1 MMTTNHKELTK
12 GILDSSEFLA
22 ATRPF
27 LQKRSPSR
35 LFGTSV
41 RHLRKE
47 EIAILKDRGNSCSD
61 WNLVFVTR
69 GFDPSKV
76 SESVFFGSCVLG
88 ACSGIPTAVDE
99 SFSLPC
105 GIYKSIIIDS
115 EIGNNA
121 LVYQSTVSRYVV
133 GESAIVF
140 LVQTLSCTG
149 ISTFGNG
156 TVLPVGIETGGR
168 EITAFADLTI
178 PVAQA
183 VAFGRNR
190 PSFLKSLSAFLRS
203 YIAKCTLD
211 VGVLGAHGVIRRSA
225 KVRNSFLC
233 SGSVVD
239 GATLVDNS
247 TILCSQKE
255 PSRISDGAMVSN
267 SCLQWGCSVSSMA
280 IVESSVLTDHSAVER
295 HAQITHS
302 ILGPNTHVAEGE
314 VTASLVGPFVG
325 FHHQS
330 MLIGALWPDGK
341 GNVASGANIGSNHTS
356 RAPDQEL
363 LCGEGIFF
371 GLGANIKYP
380 ANFTRAPYSVI
391 ATGVTTA
398 PQALEFPF
406 SLVKDPECRPD
417 GVSRGLNELVPAW
430 VLSENLYAVLRN
442 EAKFASRNKA
452 SHSSLEL
459 RVFRPEIID
468 LLMDARNRLAE
479 VRQTRS
485 WYDRSH
491 IAGVGKNYLFEPS
504 RRAAIDT
511 YAFFVEY
518 YCLCGLLGRLD
529 GLSATKGIYSRVTKD
544 ALWEH
549 QRAVLIKEGFSKR
562 GLGENLARLIAMQ
575 EIVARKTLSAKEKD
589 DGRGRRIINDYD
601 FAHTPAIRDAFV
613 LETHAA
619 TKRMKSNIRK
629 IISNL

>member
-1 MMTTNHKELTK
+1 MMISNHKELLK

-35 LFGTSV
+35 LFGATV

-47 EIAILKDRGNSCSD
+47 EIAVLEDRGNSCRD
-61 WNLVFVTR
+61 WNGVFVTR
-69 GFDPSKV
+69 GFDPSSI
-76 SESVFFGSCVLG
+76 SESMFFGSCVLG
-88 ACSGIPTAVDE
+88 ACNGMPTAVDE
-99 SFSLPC
+99 SISLPC

-133 GESAIVF
+133 GESAVVF
-140 LVQTLSCTG
+140 LTQTLSCTRL
-149 ISTFGNG
+149 SSFGNG

-178 PVAQA
+178 PIAQA

-190 PSFLKSLSAFLRS
+190 PYFQNSFSAFLRN
-203 YIAKCTLD
+203 YIAKCTFD
-211 VGVLGAHGVIRRSA
+211 VGVLGAHGVIRRTT
-225 KVRNSFLC
+225 KVRNSFLS

-247 TILCSQKE
+247 TVLCSKME
-255 PSRISDGAMVSN
+255 PSLISDGAMVSN
-267 SCLQWGCSVSSMA
+267 SCLQWGCSVTSMA
-280 IVESSVLTDHSAVER
+280 IVESSVLIDHSAVER
-295 HAQITHS
+295 HAQVTHS

-330 MLIGALWPDGK
+330 MLIGVMWPDGK

-371 GLGANIKYP
+371 GLGANVKYP
-380 ANFTRAPYSVI
+380 ANFMGAPYSVI

-398 PQALEFPF
+398 PQALDFPF
-406 SLVKDPECRPD
+406 SLIKDPECRPND
-417 GVSRGLNELVPAW
+417 VSLGLNELVPAW

-442 EAKFASRNKA
+442 VAKFASRNKA
-452 SHSSLEL
+452 THSSLEL

-468 LLMDARNRLAE
+468 LLIDARNRLAG
-479 VRQTRS
+479 VRKTRS

-491 IAGVGKNYLFEPS
+491 IAGVGKNYLLEPS
-504 RRAAIDT
+504 RRTAIDT

-518 YCLCGLLGRLD
+518 YCLRGLLARCE

-544 ALWEH
+544 AQWEH
-549 QRAVLIKEGFSKR
+549 QRSVLIKEGFSKR
-562 GLGENLARLIAMQ
+562 GLAENLMRLIAMQ
-575 EIVARKTLSAKEKD
+575 DIVARKTSSAKGKD
-589 DGRGRRIINDYD
+589 DDRGRRIINDYD
-601 FAHTPAIRDAFV
+601 FTHTPAIRDAFV
-613 LETHAA
+613 LETNAA
-619 TKRMKSNIRK
+619 TRRIKSNIRK
-629 IISNL
+629 IISRL